1 MPKSAA
7 LIKNETLAQIGNRLE
22 NLPRLIALAKAA
34 IATGIPANETQNSP
48 ALTAGEVRSVL
59 NADTIA
65 LIESLPTYSI

>member
-22 NLPRLIALAKAA
+22 SLPRMIALAKVS
-34 IATGIPANETQNSP
+34 IATGIPANEAQNTP
-48 ALTAGEVRSVL
+48 ALTAEEVRSLL

-65 LIESLPTYSI
+65 LIESLPV